1 MPENLN
7 NNKEVTTAYPSW
19 INAQDQTGSTGL
31 DNKMD
36 PPAVWTQIEHW
47 DNEGKPYL
55 KEYEGRGQLEGK
67 AALITGGDSGIG
79 RSVAILM
86 AREGADITICYLPAE
101 QEDADWTIKY
111 IEKAGRKAHGFAA
124 DLRDHDNAKKAVEE
138 HMRVHGRLNIL
149 VPNAAQQ
156 EMCMNHKD
164 IDLQVMQDTFQL
176 NILSMMAICKY
187 ALHHMPRGSVI
198 INCGSVAGY
207 MGNPTMVDYSATK
220 GAISAFTRA
229 LAQQQAPHGIRVN
242 SVAPGIIWTPLQPAT
257 KGQGPEGVEGLGSGT
272 PMGRPGMPVEVAV
285 AFIFLATSTYTTGET
300 THVTGALEN
309 QG

>member
-1 MPENLN
+1 
-7 NNKEVTTAYPSW
+7 
-19 INAQDQTGSTGL
+19 
-31 DNKMD
+31 MD

-149 VPNAAQQ
+149 VPN
-156 EMCMNHKD
+156 
-164 IDLQVMQDTFQL
+164 
-176 NILSMMAICKY
+176 
-187 ALHHMPRGSVI
+187 G
-198 INCGSVAGY
+198 
-207 MGNPTMVDYSATK
+207 
-220 GAISAFTRA
+220 
-229 LAQQQAPHGIRVN
+229 
-242 SVAPGIIWTPLQPAT
+242 
-257 KGQGPEGVEGLGSGT
+257 
-272 PMGRPGMPVEVAV
+272 
-285 AFIFLATSTYTTGET
+285 
-300 THVTGALEN
+300 
-309 QG
+309 